1 MTTGDT
7 HLIVVARPD
16 AVTARIE
23 RAIAAAGV
31 RSRPVFAEIPERLRR
46 DLGGSRGR
54 ALSHYRRV
62 HGSPKAL
69 DALLRHLRRLDLI
82 DAAFGTSEIGLPA
95 VPPHM
100 KARKDPPP
108 AVTPD
113 FSRFQRYLDR
123 SPVGVDARY
132 AWSIAG
138 GRGSG
143 VNIVDIEGGWRFS
156 QEDLLQRQGG
166 IVGGHALRDEGWV
179 SHGTAVAGVLG
190 GDRTDFGVTG
200 ICPDATVFGFAAFDS
215 LGRHDTADA
224 IRLAAARLRPG
235 DIILIELHK
244 AGPRA
249 RIDPKLTGSPGSIPI
264 EWWPHNFEAIQDATA
279 RGIVVVEAAGNGYE
293 DLDDPIYDRPP
304 KKSFSREEWRNPFN
318 PSHRHDSGAIIVGA
332 GAPPPGIN
340 GWDPDPLQPDG
351 DYGPAASRLDFSNH
365 GRRVDVQAWGKA
377 VMTCGYGTLQ
387 GGRNTKNRWYTGRF
401 GGTSSAAAIVAGVL
415 GCLQGIRLKR
425 KQTPLTPRAA
435 RRVLRATGVP
445 QSHGPSAAASER
457 IGRMPDLSE
466 LIAALDKMAG

>member
-1 MTTGDT
+1 MAVGDA

-16 AVTARIE
+16 GASARVE

-31 RSRPVFAEIPERLRR
+31 RSRPVFGETPERLRR
-46 DLGGSRGR
+46 DARRSRDF
-54 ALSHYRRV
+54 LHYYRV
-62 HGSPKAL
+62 HGSPKSL
-69 DALLRHLRRLDLI
+69 DALMRRLRKLDLVE
-82 DAAFGTSEIGLPA
+82 AAFGTSAIGLPA

-108 AVTPD
+108 AVTPN
-113 FSRFQRYLDR
+113 FLRFQRYLDR
-123 SPVGVDARY
+123 GPVGVDARH
-132 AWSIAG
+132 AWSFAG
-138 GRGSG
+138 GRGAG
-143 VNIVDIEGGWRFS
+143 VKIIDIEGGWRFS

-200 ICPDATVFGFAAFDS
+200 ICPDATMFGFAAFDS
-215 LGRHDTADA
+215 RGRHDTADA
-224 IRLAAARLRPG
+224 IRLAAARLGPG

-249 RIDPKLTGSPGSIPI
+249 RTDPTLTGEPGSIPI
-264 EWWPHNFEAIQDATA
+264 EWWPHNFEVIRDATM
-279 RGIVVVEAAGNGYE
+279 RGIIVVEAAGNGHE

-304 KKSFSREEWRNPFN
+304 QKSFSREDWRNPFN

-340 GWDPDPLQPDG
+340 RWDPDPLNRGG
-351 DYGPAASRLDFSNH
+351 DYGPPASRLDFSNH
-365 GRRVDVQAWGKA
+365 GKRVDVQAWGKA
-377 VMTCGYGTLQ
+377 VVTCGYGTLQ
-387 GGRNTKNRWYTGRF
+387 GGPHTKNRWYTGRF

-415 GCLQGIRLKR
+415 ACLQGIRLKR
-425 KQTPLTPRAA
+425 KEPPLTPRAA
-435 RRVLRATGVP
+435 RRLLRTTGLR
-445 QSHGPSAAASER
+445 QSHGPDAPASER
-457 IGRMPDLSE
+457 IGRMPDLRQ
-466 LIAALDKMAG
+466 LIAAMGDEAG